1 MGRGSSS
8 IATASLVLYF
18 IVHII
23 DTFPEIGLE
32 IPNRY
37 RFHSRYNT
45 RSTVILDEPTYV
57 AHLLL
62 IPVSLPMLMINTML
76 DPLRPFG
83 GGNTNFQRTR
93 PNFVSKC
100 ANEFLKIFKT
110 SLKIRIIIPLSTL
123 YRINKGIKYLNRP
136 IIPLLYY
143 LNSKKLNFKI
153 RQLQIDPPSIHIK
166 KISYS
171 RSFKFRRKVTLYEQL
186 RRRIGKEVMDTVK
199 NTQVTHSGVVRGSK
213 LQKFAREAVN
223 TWLS

>member
-83 GGNTNFQRTR
+83 RGRGNTNFQRTR
-93 PNFVSKC
+93 PNFVSKR
-100 ANEFLKIFKT
+100 ANEFLKILNELENTNYYSIKYTLSDKQRNKIFKPT
-110 SLKIRIIIPLSTL
+110 YYTSTL
-123 YRINKGIKYLNRP
+123 L
-136 IIPLLYY
+136 
-143 LNSKKLNFKI
+143 F
-153 RQLQIDPPSIHIK
+153 
-166 KISYS
+166 
-171 RSFKFRRKVTLYEQL
+171 
-186 RRRIGKEVMDTVK
+186 
-199 NTQVTHSGVVRGSK
+199 K
-213 LQKFAREAVN
+213 LQEIKFQNPPITNRSSIN
-223 TWLS
+223 TYKEN

>member
-1 MGRGSSS
+1 
-8 IATASLVLYF
+8 
-18 IVHII
+18 
-23 DTFPEIGLE
+23 
-32 IPNRY
+32 
-37 RFHSRYNT
+37 
-45 RSTVILDEPTYV
+45 
-57 AHLLL
+57 
-62 IPVSLPMLMINTML
+62 ML

-153 RQLQIDPPSIHIK
+153 RQLQIDPPSIHIYKK
-166 KISYS
+166 KIS
-171 RSFKFRRKVTLYEQL
+171 
-186 RRRIGKEVMDTVK
+186 
-199 NTQVTHSGVVRGSK
+199 
-213 LQKFAREAVN
+213 
-223 TWLS
+223 